1 MILKITQNCSLKR
14 QLNLSNQIKNYKKIV
29 VLALNWNF
37 MRYIFCF
44 LFFALSFSSCEK
56 QTESVNYSD
65 DKIMAVKLAS
75 PGKPQSDISQK
86 IIKKASL
93 RFETNDLES
102 TFTQIQKAIIT
113 NKGTVQNDSEGK
125 DYDNI
130 YRNLTVRVPSQNFDT
145 FLKSISEGV
154 SYFERKEISSDDVT
168 EQYIDLNSR
177 LKTKRKLEERYL
189 QILQKATKISEILEI
204 EKQISTIREEIEAK
218 ESQLKYLES
227 RVSESVIT
235 IEFYKTIA
243 EKEGVKISYGSK
255 IWIAIKGGFFSLSE
269 FLISLISV
277 WPFII
282 VFCVLAYFIR
292 KRFKRKKI

>member
-1 MILKITQNCSLKR
+1 MRHIFF
-14 QLNLSNQIKNYKKIV
+14 LS
-29 VLALNWNF
+29 A
-37 MRYIFCF
+37 CF
-44 LFFALSFSSCEK
+44 LILISCSKKEADS
-56 QTESVNYSD
+56 QDLAITT
-65 DKIMAVKLAS
+65 VKLPPAFKTKGESDAKFDKAS
-75 PGKPQSDISQK
+75 NVPEIQQK
-86 IIKKASL
+86 IIKQASL
-93 RFETNDLES
+93 RFETNDLEN
-102 TFTQIQKAIIT
+102 TFTQIQAAIKENGATIQT
-113 NKGTVQNDSEGK
+113 DSEGK
-125 DYDNI
+125 DYNTI
-130 YRNLTVRVPSQNFDT
+130 YRNITVKVPSQNFDS
-145 FLKSISEGV
+145 FLSSVSKGV
-154 SYFERKEISSDDVT
+154 SYFERKDISSEDVT

-218 ESQLKYLES
+218 EGQLKYLES
-227 RVSESVIT
+227 RVSESTVT

-255 IWIAIKGGFFSLSE
+255 IWTAIKSGFFSLSE
-269 FLISLISV
+269 FLISIISI